1 MLTYVISLNVYITL
15 FFQII
20 MPRIKSKVCNFF
32 TKVNRNQG
40 PCLKCKKIFEAK
52 GGNTSN
58 LISHL
63 RSHHPNI
70 HLEFLNTKGQNKTVD
85 R

>member
-1 MLTYVISLNVYITL
+1 MAKQRSKIWIYFSKISKDKGL
-15 FFQII
+15 
-20 MPRIKSKVCNFF
+20 CH
-32 TKVNRNQG
+32 
-40 PCLKCKKIFEAK
+40 KCKKSFEAK

-70 HLEFLNTKGQNKTVD
+70 HLEFKNLKSLVQRYGYLYNLHTFSI
-85 R
+85 

>member
-1 MLTYVISLNVYITL
+1 MAKQRSKIWIYFSKIS
-15 FFQII
+15 
-20 MPRIKSKVCNFF
+20 KDK
-32 TKVNRNQG
+32 
-40 PCLKCKKIFEAK
+40 CLCHKCKKSFEAK

-70 HLEFLNTKGQNKTVD
+70 HLEFKNLKSLVQRYG
-85 R
+85 

>member
-1 MLTYVISLNVYITL
+1 MAKRSKIWL
-15 FFQII
+15 FFKK
-20 MPRIKSKVCNFF
+20 MNNKGVCN
-32 TKVNRNQG
+32 
-40 PCLKCKKIFEAK
+40 KCKKSFEAK

-70 HLEFLNTKGQNKTVD
+70 HLTFLNLKSGIQKYVIILFIL
-85 R
+85 